1 MEKFNDFLV
10 LLDANLSGSWWFPA
24 LLIGTG
30 IFFTIYLGLPQFR
43 YFKSALKIVS
53 GKTKSSDSEGET
65 TGFQALTTA
74 MSGAVG
80 TGNIGG
86 VALAIWTGGPAAIF
100 WMWITAIFGMTTKF
114 VEVTLGHKYRTKLSD
129 GSISGGPMY
138 YIEQGLNM
146 KWVAILFAFLMMIT
160 AIGSGNMPQINNIA
174 LVMNTEFSVP
184 KLFTGLFLGGLL
196 WIIIIGGIKRIASVA
211 SKIIPIMGLI
221 YFGGALIIL
230 IENYQ
235 NVIPSFQAIFA
246 QVFTGS
252 AAVGGFLGASFAMSL
267 KYGVARGLYSN
278 EAGQGSSPI
287 AHASSKNKSIDQ
299 GVVSILEP
307 FIDTIVVCSVTALV
321 ILSSGVWTQKFDTQF
336 SKTDMVV
343 LDGIYSDDKNDDGNY
358 VFPEDI
364 NELTNYVQGIES
376 NIRNY
381 SGTLN
386 VKEGKIVEKN
396 ITIIHL
402 RSIAEDVVFHTPETS
417 DDDETK
423 LSGHLIIKNGKVD
436 KAISYTYD
444 SKNKSFRTL
453 DPQSGVKDAES
464 GKIMYELILNNGLL
478 LDQLIKEVESKI
490 SLEENNPERD
500 ASILRMLLAEKDE
513 LLEKRET
520 NLDKEKS
527 FIFNEI
533 VEGRSLV
540 SSAELTAKAFS
551 NGIMGEYGGKLVA
564 IALLLFAFSTAI
576 TWCYYGDRS
585 TAYIFGEKGVVWYR
599 NFYVLC
605 FILAAVIDTTVVW
618 NIAYVVVALVSIPN
632 LIAMFVLRK
641 EMKLLSDDFKVK

>member
-1 MEKFNDFLV
+1 MAEFNNFL
-10 LLDANLSGSWWFPA
+10 LMLDSNLSGSWWFPA

-30 IFFTIYLGLPQFR
+30 IFFTIYLGFPQFR
-43 YFKSALKIVS
+43 FFGQALKIVS
-53 GKTKSSDSEGET
+53 GKKSKSDSEGET

-100 WMWITAIFGMTTKF
+100 WMWVTAVFGMTTKF
-114 VEVTLGHKYRTKLSD
+114 VEVTLGHKYRTKLED

-138 YIEQGLNM
+138 YIEHALNM

-184 KLFTGLFLGGLL
+184 KLITGLVLGVLL

-221 YFGGALIIL
+221 YFGGALIVL
-230 IENYQ
+230 AENYQ
-235 NVIPSFQAIFA
+235 NVIPSFNAIFA

-299 GVVSILEP
+299 GIVSILEP

-321 ILSSGVWTQKFDTQF
+321 ILSSGVWTQKFDTSF
-336 SKTDMVV
+336 SKTDMII
-343 LDGIYSDDKNDDGNY
+343 LDGQYSDEKNESGAYLYPDQ
-358 VFPEDI
+358 I
-364 NELTNYVQGIES
+364 AELTNYVQSLES
-376 NIRNY
+376 NVNEY
-381 SGTLN
+381 SGTLEIQ
-386 VKEGKIVEKN
+386 EGKVSSEQL
-396 ITIIHL
+396 TILHS
-402 RSIAEDVVFHTPETS
+402 RSIAEDITVRNNGSNDLFTGTLNVE
-417 DDDETK
+417 D
-423 LSGHLIIKNGKVD
+423 GKV
-436 KAISYTYD
+436 IEPV
-444 SKNKSFRTL
+444 SF
-453 DPQSGVKDAES
+453 E
-464 GKIMYELILNNGLL
+464 GK
-478 LDQLIKEVESKI
+478 
-490 SLEENNPERD
+490 
-500 ASILRMLLAEKDE
+500 
-513 LLEKRET
+513 
-520 NLDKEKS
+520 
-527 FIFNEI
+527 
-533 VEGRSLV
+533 SLV

-551 NGIMGEYGGKLVA
+551 QGLFGNFGGKLVA
-564 IALLLFAFSTAI
+564 VALLLFAFSTAI

-585 TAYIFGEKGVVWYR
+585 TAYIFGEKGVFWYR

-605 FILAAVIDTTVVW
+605 FILAAVIDTTIVW

-632 LIAMFVLRK
+632 LIALFVLRRDLK
-641 EMKLLSDDFKVK
+641 QEVDNYQPIS

>member
-1 MEKFNDFLV
+1 
-10 LLDANLSGSWWFPA
+10 
-24 LLIGTG
+24 
-30 IFFTIYLGLPQFR
+30 
-43 YFKSALKIVS
+43 
-53 GKTKSSDSEGET
+53 
-65 TGFQALTTA
+65 

-114 VEVTLGHKYRTKLSD
+114 VEVTMGHKYRTKLDD

-138 YIEQGLNM
+138 YIEHALNM
-146 KWVAILFAFLMMIT
+146 KWAGILFAFLMMIT

-184 KLFTGLFLGGLL
+184 KLFTGLFLGALL
-196 WIIIIGGIKRIASVA
+196 WVIIIGGIKRIASVA

-235 NVIPSFQAIFA
+235 NIIPSFNAIFS

-287 AHASSKNKSIDQ
+287 AHASSKNTSIDQ

-321 ILSSGVWTQKFDTQF
+321 ILSSGVWTEKFDTTF
-336 SKTDMVV
+336 SKTDMVI
-343 LDGIYSDDKNDDGNY
+343 LEGTYSDQENIDGTYIYPDHMNQ
-358 VFPEDI
+358 
-364 NELTNYVQGIES
+364 LTRYVQSIES
-376 NIRNY
+376 DVNEFSGIINIED
-381 SGTLN
+381 GKLLN
-386 VKEGKIVEKN
+386 TN
-396 ITIIHL
+396 ITVLHS
-402 RSIAEDVVFHTPETS
+402 RSIAENVVVKNNS
-417 DDDETK
+417 DK
-423 LSGHLIIKNGKVD
+423 NLYSGSLNVLNGKV
-436 KAISYTYD
+436 IEPV
-444 SKNKSFRTL
+444 L
-453 DPQSGVKDAES
+453 IE
-464 GKIMYELILNNGLL
+464 GK
-478 LDQLIKEVESKI
+478 
-490 SLEENNPERD
+490 
-500 ASILRMLLAEKDE
+500 
-513 LLEKRET
+513 
-520 NLDKEKS
+520 
-527 FIFNEI
+527 
-533 VEGRSLV
+533 SLV

-551 NGIMGEYGGKLVA
+551 QGTFGDYGGKLVA

-585 TAYIFGEKGVVWYR
+585 TAYIFGERGVFWYR

-605 FILAAVIDTTVVW
+605 FILAAVIDTTIVW

-632 LIAMFVLRK
+632 LIALFVLRN
-641 EMKLLSDDFKVK
+641 EMKNLTNEFIKEN

>member
-1 MEKFNDFLV
+1 MEKFNNFLL

-30 IFFTIYLGLPQFR
+30 IFFTIYLGFPQFK
-43 YFKSALKIVS
+43 YFRSALKIVS
-53 GKTKSSDSEGET
+53 GKNKSNEEGET

-100 WMWITAIFGMTTKF
+100 WMWITAIFGMTTKY

-184 KLFTGLFLGGLL
+184 KLFTGLFLGALL

-230 IENYQ
+230 AENYQ
-235 NVIPSFQAIFA
+235 NIIPSFNAIFA

-321 ILSSGVWTQKFDTQF
+321 ILSSGVWTQKFDTSF
-336 SKTDMVV
+336 SKTDMIV
-343 LDGIYSDDKNDDGNY
+343 LEGIYSDEKNIDGSY
-358 VFPEDI
+358 IYPEHI
-364 NELTNYVQGIES
+364 SELTKYVQNLES
-376 NIRNY
+376 
-381 SGTLN
+381 N
-386 VKEGKIVEKN
+386 VKEYSGILDINNGIFNSEN
-396 ITIIHL
+396 ITIIHS
-402 RSIAEDVVFHTPETS
+402 RSIAEDVVVSNNSSSQSE
-417 DDDETK
+417 
-423 LSGHLIIKNGKVD
+423 LYSGTLTVLNGKVGMD
-436 KAISYTYD
+436 DVTIK
-444 SKNKSFRTL
+444 
-453 DPQSGVKDAES
+453 
-464 GKIMYELILNNGLL
+464 GK
-478 LDQLIKEVESKI
+478 
-490 SLEENNPERD
+490 
-500 ASILRMLLAEKDE
+500 
-513 LLEKRET
+513 
-520 NLDKEKS
+520 
-527 FIFNEI
+527 
-533 VEGRSLV
+533 SLV

-551 NGIMGEYGGKLVA
+551 QGILGQYGGKLVA

>member
-1 MEKFNDFLV
+1 MNQFNEFLL
-10 LLDANLSGSWWFPA
+10 LLDSNLSGSWWFPI
-24 LLIGTG
+24 LLVGTG
-30 IFFTIYLGLPQFR
+30 IFFTIYLGFPQFR
-43 YFKSALKIVS
+43 FFGKAWKLVS
-53 GKTKSSDSEGET
+53 GKNTKSDAEGET
-65 TGFQALTTA
+65 TGFEALTTA

-114 VEVTLGHKYRTKLSD
+114 VEVTMGHKYRTKLED

-138 YIEQGLNM
+138 YIEHALNM
-146 KWVAILFAFLMMIT
+146 KWAGILFAFLMMIT

-184 KLFTGLFLGGLL
+184 KLFTGLFLGILL

-221 YFGGALIIL
+221 YFGGALVIL
-230 IENYQ
+230 VENYQ
-235 NVIPSFQAIFA
+235 NIIPSFNAIFA

-287 AHASSKNKSIDQ
+287 AHASSKNTSIDQ

-321 ILSSGVWTQKFDTQF
+321 ILSSGVWTEKFDTTF
-336 SKTDMVV
+336 SKTDMVI
-343 LDGIYSDDKNDDGNY
+343 LDGTYMDTENVDGTYLYPNDMDQ
-358 VFPEDI
+358 
-364 NELTNYVQGIES
+364 LTRYVQSIDSDVSEF
-376 NIRNY
+376 
-381 SGTLN
+381 SGVLEIQ
-386 VKEGKIVEKN
+386 EGQLMSSD
-396 ITIIHL
+396 ITVLHS
-402 RSIAEDVVFHTPETS
+402 RSIAENILVKDSVNKILYTGSVS
-417 DDDETK
+417 VID
-423 LSGHLIIKNGKVD
+423 GKV
-436 KAISYTYD
+436 K
-444 SKNKSFRTL
+444 
-453 DPQSGVKDAES
+453 ES
-464 GKIMYELILNNGLL
+464 VIFEGK
-478 LDQLIKEVESKI
+478 
-490 SLEENNPERD
+490 
-500 ASILRMLLAEKDE
+500 
-513 LLEKRET
+513 
-520 NLDKEKS
+520 
-527 FIFNEI
+527 
-533 VEGRSLV
+533 SLV

-551 NGIMGEYGGKLVA
+551 QGILGQYGGKLVA

-585 TAYIFGEKGVVWYR
+585 TAYIFGERGVFWYR

-605 FILAAVIDTTVVW
+605 FILAAVIDTTIVW

-632 LIAMFVLRK
+632 LIALFVLRN
-641 EMKLLSDDFKVK
+641 EMKDLTKEFIIKN

>member
-1 MEKFNDFLV
+1 MNQFNEFLL
-10 LLDANLSGSWWFPA
+10 LLDSNLSGSWWFPI
-24 LLIGTG
+24 LLVGTG
-30 IFFTIYLGLPQFR
+30 IFFTIYLGFPQFR
-43 YFKSALKIVS
+43 FFGKAWKLVSRKNNKSDA
-53 GKTKSSDSEGET
+53 DGET
-65 TGFQALTTA
+65 TGFEALTTA

-114 VEVTLGHKYRTKLSD
+114 VEVTMGHKYRTKLED

-138 YIEQGLNM
+138 YIEHALNM
-146 KWVAILFAFLMMIT
+146 KWAGILFAFLMMIT

-184 KLFTGLFLGGLL
+184 KIFTGLFLGALL
-196 WIIIIGGIKRIASVA
+196 WIIIIGGIKRIASLA

-230 IENYQ
+230 LENYQ
-235 NVIPSFQAIFA
+235 NIIPSFNAIFA

-287 AHASSKNKSIDQ
+287 AHASSKNSSIDQ

-321 ILSSGVWTQKFDTQF
+321 ILSSGVWTQKFDTTF
-336 SKTDMVV
+336 AKTDMVI
-343 LDGIYSDDKNDDGNY
+343 LDGIYSDEKNSDGTY
-358 VFPEDI
+358 VHPSHI
-364 NELTNYVQGIES
+364 NELTSYVQSLDSDVKE
-376 NIRNY
+376 Y
-381 SGTLN
+381 SGTIYI
-386 VKEGKIVEKN
+386 EDGMIIDSD
-396 ITIIHL
+396 ITVLHS
-402 RSIAEDVVFHTPETS
+402 RSIAED
-417 DDDETK
+417 
-423 LSGHLIIKNGKVD
+423 IKVINNDKNLYTGALNIVD
-436 KAISYTYD
+436 
-444 SKNKSFRTL
+444 
-453 DPQSGVKDAES
+453 
-464 GKIMYELILNNGLL
+464 GKISESVIL
-478 LDQLIKEVESKI
+478 
-490 SLEENNPERD
+490 
-500 ASILRMLLAEKDE
+500 
-513 LLEKRET
+513 
-520 NLDKEKS
+520 
-527 FIFNEI
+527 
-533 VEGRSLV
+533 EGKSLV

-551 NGIMGEYGGKLVA
+551 QGVLGEYGGKLVA

-585 TAYIFGEKGVVWYR
+585 TAYIFGERGVFWYR

-605 FILAAVIDTTVVW
+605 FILAAVIDTTIVW

-632 LIAMFVLRK
+632 LIALFVLRN
-641 EMKLLSDDFKVK
+641 EMKDLTKEFIKDYE

>member
-1 MEKFNDFLV
+1 MDQFNEFLI
-10 LLDANLSGSWWFPA
+10 LLDGNLSGSWWFPI
-24 LLIGTG
+24 LLVGTG
-30 IFFTIYLGLPQFR
+30 IFFTIYLGFPQFR
-43 YFKSALKIVS
+43 FFGKAWHLVS
-53 GKTKSSDSEGET
+53 GKNKKIDGEGET
-65 TGFQALTTA
+65 TAFEALTTA

-114 VEVTLGHKYRTKLSD
+114 VEVTMGHKYRTKLAD

-138 YIEQGLNM
+138 YIEHALNM
-146 KWVAILFAFLMMIT
+146 KWAGILFAFLMMIT

-184 KLFTGLFLGGLL
+184 KLFTGLFLGILL

-221 YFGGALIIL
+221 YFGGALVIL
-230 IENYQ
+230 TENYQ
-235 NVIPSFQAIFA
+235 NIIPSFNAIFS

-307 FIDTIVVCSVTALV
+307 FIDTIIVCSVTALV
-321 ILSSGVWTQKFDTQF
+321 ILSSGVWTQKFDTTF
-336 SKTDMVV
+336 AKTDMVI
-343 LDGIYSDDKNDDGNY
+343 LEGIYSDEKNTDGSY
-358 VFPEDI
+358 VFPDHI
-364 NELTNYVQGIES
+364 NELTNYVQSIKSNVSEYSGELTIENGKLINS
-376 NIRNY
+376 DITILHSRSIAENVLVKNNSSKNLY

-386 VKEGKIVEKN
+386 VVDGKIIEPVILEGK
-396 ITIIHL
+396 
-402 RSIAEDVVFHTPETS
+402 
-417 DDDETK
+417 
-423 LSGHLIIKNGKVD
+423 
-436 KAISYTYD
+436 
-444 SKNKSFRTL
+444 
-453 DPQSGVKDAES
+453 
-464 GKIMYELILNNGLL
+464 
-478 LDQLIKEVESKI
+478 
-490 SLEENNPERD
+490 
-500 ASILRMLLAEKDE
+500 
-513 LLEKRET
+513 
-520 NLDKEKS
+520 
-527 FIFNEI
+527 
-533 VEGRSLV
+533 SLV

-551 NGIMGEYGGKLVA
+551 QGTFGEYGGKLVA

-585 TAYIFGEKGVVWYR
+585 TAYIFGERGVFWYR

-605 FILAAVIDTTVVW
+605 FILAAVIDTTIVW

-632 LIAMFVLRK
+632 LIALFVLRG
-641 EMKLLSDDFKVK
+641 EMKQLTNDFTSKS

>member
-1 MEKFNDFLV
+1 MDKFNDFLI

-30 IFFTIYLGLPQFR
+30 IFFTIYLGFPQFK
-43 YFKSALKIVS
+43 YFRSALKIVS
-53 GKTKSSDSEGET
+53 GKTRNSESDGET

-100 WMWITAIFGMTTKF
+100 WMWITAIFGMTTKY
-114 VEVTLGHKYRTKLSD
+114 VEVTLGHKYRTTLSD

-138 YIEQGLNM
+138 YIEKGLNINLAGKKLPS
-146 KWVAILFAFLMMIT
+146 KWIAILFAFLMMIT

-174 LVMNTEFSVP
+174 LVMNTEFAVP

-235 NVIPSFQAIFA
+235 NVIPSFNAIFA

-307 FIDTIVVCSVTALV
+307 FIDTLVVCSVTALV
-321 ILSSGVWTQKFDTQF
+321 ILSSGVWTQKFDTTF
-336 SKTDMVV
+336 SKTDMII
-343 LDGIYSDDKNDDGNY
+343 LQGTYSDQKDTNGKYLNPDHIEELNKYVQSLDSNVKEFSGLLEVNNGILGNDDITIIHSRSVAEDVSVLNNGN
-358 VFPEDI
+358 
-364 NELTNYVQGIES
+364 S
-376 NIRNY
+376 Y

-386 VKEGKIVEKN
+386 V
-396 ITIIHL
+396 L
-402 RSIAEDVVFHTPETS
+402 
-417 DDDETK
+417 
-423 LSGHLIIKNGKVD
+423 NGKVTD
-436 KAISYTYD
+436 QITFK
-444 SKNKSFRTL
+444 
-453 DPQSGVKDAES
+453 
-464 GKIMYELILNNGLL
+464 GK
-478 LDQLIKEVESKI
+478 
-490 SLEENNPERD
+490 
-500 ASILRMLLAEKDE
+500 
-513 LLEKRET
+513 
-520 NLDKEKS
+520 
-527 FIFNEI
+527 
-533 VEGRSLV
+533 SLV

-551 NGIMGEYGGKLVA
+551 QGILGQYGGKLVA

-632 LIAMFVLRK
+632 LIAMFALRK
-641 EMKLLSDDFKVK
+641 EMKLLSDNFIINK

>member
-1 MEKFNDFLV
+1 MNQFNDFLI
-10 LLDANLSGSWWFPA
+10 LLDSNLSGSWWFPA

-30 IFFTIYLGLPQFR
+30 IFFTIYLRFPQFR
-43 YFKSALKIVS
+43 YFKSAIKIVS
-53 GKTKSSDSEGET
+53 GKNRNTDSDGET

-74 MSGAVG
+74 MSGAIG

-100 WMWITAIFGMTTKF
+100 WMWITAIFGMTTKY
-114 VEVTLGHKYRTKLSD
+114 VEVTLGHKYRTKLND

-138 YIEQGLNM
+138 YIEQGLKM

-174 LVMNTEFSVP
+174 LVMDSEFSVP
-184 KLFTGLFLGGLL
+184 KLFTGLFLGALL

-221 YFGGALIIL
+221 YLGGAVIIL

-235 NVIPSFQAIFA
+235 NIIPSFNAIFA

-321 ILSSGVWTQKFDTQF
+321 ILSSGVWTQKFETTF
-336 SKTDMVV
+336 SNTDMVILEGV
-343 LDGIYSDDKNDDGNY
+343 YSDQKNPDGSY
-358 VFPEDI
+358 VYPDHI
-364 NELTNYVQGIES
+364 VELTKYVQSMNSEVNEFSGLISIVDGRLISS
-376 NIRNY
+376 NITVINARSIAESIIVTTKNNDNDKPNNLY
-381 SGTLN
+381 TGNIN
-386 VKEGKIVEKN
+386 VINGKIVE
-396 ITIIHL
+396 
-402 RSIAEDVVFHTPETS
+402 S
-417 DDDETK
+417 
-423 LSGHLIIKNGKVD
+423 LIFKGK
-436 KAISYTYD
+436 
-444 SKNKSFRTL
+444 
-453 DPQSGVKDAES
+453 
-464 GKIMYELILNNGLL
+464 
-478 LDQLIKEVESKI
+478 
-490 SLEENNPERD
+490 
-500 ASILRMLLAEKDE
+500 
-513 LLEKRET
+513 
-520 NLDKEKS
+520 
-527 FIFNEI
+527 
-533 VEGRSLV
+533 SLV

-551 NGIMGEYGGKLVA
+551 QGILGQFGGKLVA

-576 TWCYYGDRS
+576 TWWYYGVRS
-585 TAYIFGEKGVVWYR
+585 TAYIFGEKGVFWYR
-599 NFYVLC
+599 NFYVIC
-605 FILAAVIDTTVVW
+605 FVLAAVIDTTVVW

-632 LIAMFVLRK
+632 LIALFVLRK
-641 EMKLLSDDFKVK
+641 EMKNLSDSFLK

>member
-1 MEKFNDFLV
+1 MEQFNNFLV
-10 LLDANLSGSWWFPA
+10 LLDSNLSGSWWFPA

-30 IFFTIYLGLPQFR
+30 IFFTVYLGFPQFK
-43 YFKSALKIVS
+43 YFGSAFKIVS
-53 GKTKSSDSEGET
+53 GKNKNSESDGET

-138 YIEQGLNM
+138 YIEQGLNTNIFGI
-146 KWVAILFAFLMMIT
+146 KFPAKSIAILFAFLMMIT

-184 KLFTGLFLGGLL
+184 KVFTGLFLGVLL
-196 WIIIIGGIKRIASVA
+196 FIIIVGGIQRIASVA

-230 IENYQ
+230 VENYQ
-235 NVIPSFQAIFA
+235 NIIPSFNAIFA

-252 AAVGGFLGASFAMSL
+252 AAMGGFLGASFAMSL

-321 ILSSGVWTQKFDTQF
+321 ILSSGVWTEKFETNF

-343 LDGIYSDDKNDDGNY
+343 IDGTYSDALDGENNFIYPDQ
-358 VFPEDI
+358 I
-364 NELTNYVQGIES
+364 NELTKYVQ
-376 NIRNY
+376 NIDSSVKEFN
-381 SGTLN
+381 GTLDIQN
-386 VKEGKIVEKN
+386 GNISNNK

-402 RSIAEDVVFHTPETS
+402 RSIAEDITING
-417 DDDETK
+417 DDNNLFTGLLVIED
-423 LSGHLIIKNGKVD
+423 
-436 KAISYTYD
+436 
-444 SKNKSFRTL
+444 
-453 DPQSGVKDAES
+453 
-464 GKIMYELILNNGLL
+464 GKIN
-478 LDQLIKEVESKI
+478 QSK
-490 SLEENNPERD
+490 SP
-500 ASILRMLLAEKDE
+500 SV
-513 LLEKRET
+513 
-520 NLDKEKS
+520 S
-527 FIFNEI
+527 FK
-533 VEGRSLV
+533 GKSLV

-551 NGIMGEYGGKLVA
+551 NGILGEYGGKLVA
-564 IALLLFAFSTAI
+564 IALLLFAFSTSI

-585 TAYIFGEKGVVWYR
+585 TAYIFGEKGVIWYR
-599 NFYVLC
+599 YFYVVC
-605 FILAAVIDTTVVW
+605 FVLAAVIDTTVVW

-632 LIAMFVLRK
+632 LLAMFALRH
-641 EMKLLSDDFKVK
+641 EMKSLSDNFEIK

>member
-1 MEKFNDFLV
+1 MEQFNSFLV
-10 LLDANLSGSWWFPA
+10 LLDSNLSGSWWFPA

-30 IFFTIYLGLPQFR
+30 VYFTIYLGFPQFK
-43 YFKSALKIVS
+43 YFKSAFNIVS
-53 GKTKSSDSEGET
+53 GKANNTETDGET

-114 VEVTLGHKYRTKLSD
+114 VEVTLGHKYRTKLKD

-174 LVMNTEFSVP
+174 LVMNTEFAVP
-184 KLFTGLFLGGLL
+184 KLFTGLFLGTLL

-235 NVIPSFQAIFA
+235 NIIPSFNAIFA

-252 AAVGGFLGASFAMSL
+252 AAMGGFLGASFAMSL

-307 FIDTIVVCSVTALV
+307 FIDTLVVCTVTALV
-321 ILSSGVWTQKFDTQF
+321 ILSSNVWTEKFDTNF
-336 SKTDMVV
+336 SKTDMIV
-343 LDGIYSDDKNDDGNY
+343 LNGSYSDKLN
-358 VFPEDI
+358 EDNSFVYPDQI
-364 NELTNYVQGIES
+364 NELTKYVQ
-376 NIRNY
+376 NIDSSVEEFN
-381 SGTLN
+381 GMLN
-386 VKEGKIVEKN
+386 VEDGKILNNN
-396 ITIIHL
+396 ITVIHL
-402 RSIAEDVVFHTPETS
+402 RSIAEDIVVRDANKNLFNGS
-417 DDDETK
+417 INID
-423 LSGHLIIKNGKVD
+423 NGK
-436 KAISYTYD
+436 A
-444 SKNKSFRTL
+444 
-453 DPQSGVKDAES
+453 KDAVTFE
-464 GKIMYELILNNGLL
+464 GK
-478 LDQLIKEVESKI
+478 
-490 SLEENNPERD
+490 
-500 ASILRMLLAEKDE
+500 
-513 LLEKRET
+513 
-520 NLDKEKS
+520 
-527 FIFNEI
+527 
-533 VEGRSLV
+533 SLV

-551 NGIMGEYGGKLVA
+551 NGILGDYGGKLVA

-585 TAYIFGEKGVVWYR
+585 TAYIFGEKGVIWYR

-641 EMKLLSDDFKVK
+641 EMKLLSDEFITK

>member
-1 MEKFNDFLV
+1 MDQFNEFLI
-10 LLDANLSGSWWFPA
+10 LLDSNLSGSWWFPI
-24 LLIGTG
+24 LLVGTG
-30 IFFTIYLGLPQFR
+30 IFFTIYLGFPQFR
-43 YFKSALKIVS
+43 FFGKAWHLVS
-53 GKTKSSDSEGET
+53 GKNKKTDADGET
-65 TGFQALTTA
+65 TAFEALTTA

-114 VEVTLGHKYRTKLSD
+114 VEVTMGHKYRTKLAD

-138 YIEQGLNM
+138 YIESALNM
-146 KWVAILFAFLMMIT
+146 KWAGILFAFLMMIT

-230 IENYQ
+230 TENYQ
-235 NVIPSFQAIFA
+235 NIIPSFNAIFS

-321 ILSSGVWTQKFDTQF
+321 ILSSGVWTQKFDTTF
-336 SKTDMVV
+336 AKTDMVI
-343 LDGIYSDDKNDDGNY
+343 LDGIYSDEKNSDGSY
-358 VFPEDI
+358 VYPNHI
-364 NELTNYVQGIES
+364 SELTNYVQSLES
-376 NIRNY
+376 D
-381 SGTLN
+381 
-386 VKEGKIVEKN
+386 VKEYNGTISIEDGRIDNSN
-396 ITIIHL
+396 ITILHS
-402 RSIAEDVVFHTPETS
+402 RSIAEDVEVLSTS
-417 DDDETK
+417 KDTY
-423 LSGHLIIKNGKVD
+423 SGSLNI
-436 KAISYTYD
+436 
-444 SKNKSFRTL
+444 L
-453 DPQSGVKDAES
+453 D
-464 GKIMYELILNNGLL
+464 GKI
-478 LDQLIKEVESKI
+478 
-490 SLEENNPERD
+490 LEPVT
-500 ASILRMLLAEKDE
+500 LKG
-513 LLEKRET
+513 K
-520 NLDKEKS
+520 
-527 FIFNEI
+527 
-533 VEGRSLV
+533 SLV

-551 NGIMGEYGGKLVA
+551 QGVFGEYGGKLVA
-564 IALLLFAFSTAI
+564 VALLLFAFSTAI

-585 TAYIFGEKGVVWYR
+585 TAYIFGERGVFWYR

-605 FILAAVIDTTVVW
+605 FVLAAVIDTTIVW

-632 LIAMFVLRK
+632 LIALFVLRN
-641 EMKLLSDDFKVK
+641 EMKDLTNEFIKEN

>member
-10 LLDANLSGSWWFPA
+10 FLDANLSGSWWFPA

-53 GKTKSSDSEGET
+53 GKTKTSDSEGET

-343 LDGIYSDDKNDDGNY
+343 LDGIYSDDKNDAGTY
-358 VFPEDI
+358 LYPEHI
-364 NELTNYVQGIES
+364 NELTNYVQKIDS
-376 NIRNY
+376 
-381 SGTLN
+381 N
-386 VKEGKIVEKN
+386 VKELDGTIEIQDGYIKN
-396 ITIIHL
+396 NSITVIHL
-402 RSIAEDVVFHTPETS
+402 RSIAEDIIVKGS
-417 DDDETK
+417 DGVLFNGMLVMNK
-423 LSGHLIIKNGKVD
+423 GKV
-436 KAISYTYD
+436 
-444 SKNKSFRTL
+444 
-453 DPQSGVKDAES
+453 
-464 GKIMYELILNNGLL
+464 
-478 LDQLIKEVESKI
+478 
-490 SLEENNPERD
+490 
-500 ASILRMLLAEKDE
+500 
-513 LLEKRET
+513 
-520 NLDKEKS
+520 EKS
-527 FIFNEI
+527 FPLQDINSLNQIYADYYQQINNTEISDEDLININNNLNESI
-533 VEGRSLV
+533 KGFKTDEVTFEGKSLV

>member
-1 MEKFNDFLV
+1 MEQFNNFLI
-10 LLDANLSGSWWFPA
+10 LLDSNLSGSWWFPA

-30 IFFTIYLGLPQFR
+30 IFFTIYLGFPQFK
-43 YFKSALKIVS
+43 YFKSAFKIVS
-53 GKTKSSDSEGET
+53 GKNKSDSEGET

-114 VEVTLGHKYRTKLSD
+114 VEVTLGHKYRTKLKD

-184 KLFTGLFLGGLL
+184 KLFTGLFLGVLL

-211 SKIIPIMGLI
+211 SKIIPIMGII

-230 IENYQ
+230 AENYQ
-235 NVIPSFQAIFA
+235 NIIPSFSAIFS

-321 ILSSGVWTQKFDTQF
+321 ILSSGVWTQKFDTTF
-336 SKTDMVV
+336 SKTDMVI
-343 LDGIYSDDKNDDGNY
+343 LEGIYSDEKNDDGNY
-358 VFPEDI
+358 IHPDHI
-364 NELTNYVQGIES
+364 NELTKYVQSIDS
-376 NIRNY
+376 
-381 SGTLN
+381 N
-386 VKEGKIVEKN
+386 VKEYSGSLDVVEGKLIADN
-396 ITIIHL
+396 ITVIHS
-402 RSIAEDVVFHTPETS
+402 RSIAEDITVHNLNS
-417 DDDETK
+417 NLYSGK
-423 LSGHLIIKNGKVD
+423 LNIIGGKVNEQV
-436 KAISYTYD
+436 II
-444 SKNKSFRTL
+444 
-453 DPQSGVKDAES
+453 E
-464 GKIMYELILNNGLL
+464 GK
-478 LDQLIKEVESKI
+478 
-490 SLEENNPERD
+490 
-500 ASILRMLLAEKDE
+500 
-513 LLEKRET
+513 
-520 NLDKEKS
+520 
-527 FIFNEI
+527 
-533 VEGRSLV
+533 SLV

-551 NGIMGEYGGKLVA
+551 QGILGQYGGKLVA
-564 IALLLFAFSTAI
+564 IALLLFAFSTSI

-585 TAYIFGEKGVVWYR
+585 TAYIFGEKGVIWYR

-641 EMKLLSDDFKVK
+641 EMKKLSDEFNII